1 MSLNLTDKDQIYEF
15 IIKNSEKIQELD
27 RQQKETFLSKVRDI
41 NRYFKIS
48 FNKITKETK
57 EYISIINIT
66 KQVALQREI
75 SCDDKL
81 DISKKQLKQLIE
93 EAFKNSTTNIS
104 VISKTFK
111 KDITTVTDILRETDQ
126 LKDLSKS
133 AAVEYIKN

>member
-1 MSLNLTDKDQIYEF
+1 LSLNLTDKDQIYEF